1 MKRPVTI
8 NDLTAVVVDLCFK
21 MHNKIGSGCYEKVYE
36 EILTYELN
44 KLGYFVERQ
53 LLLPIHYEELYIPD
67 AYKLDM
73 LVEGRLILELKSIY
87 PLPPVF
93 FNQVKTHLS
102 FLNLKHGMLLNF
114 KVPRMKDGI
123 FRIFNNSGLE

>member
-1 MKRPVTI
+1 MIRRIAI

-21 MHNKIGSGCYEKVYE
+21 IHNKIGAGCYEKVYE
-36 EILTYELN
+36 EILSYELN
-44 KLGYFVERQ
+44 KQGYHVERQ
-53 LLLPIHYEELYIPD
+53 LLLPIHYEDLFIPD

>member
-1 MKRPVTI
+1 MKRTVII

-21 MHNKIGSGCYEKVYE
+21 IHKAIGSGCYEKVYE
-36 EILTYELN
+36 EILAYELN
-44 KLGYFVERQ
+44 KLGYYVERQ

-67 AYKLDM
+67 AYKLDL
-73 LVEGRLILELKSIY
+73 LVEGRLILELKSVF

-102 FLNLKHGMLLNF
+102 MLNLKHGMLLNF

-123 FRIFNNSGLE
+123 FRVFNNGGTE